1 MRWFLVLSILMSAP
15 LAQAQEPSPAP
26 AMPDKQS
33 LPALLDALA
42 DAQDTAAATG
52 LEVRILRQWEQAAG
66 PVVAMLLA
74 RSSHEIDADDANEAL
89 ADIDAA
95 LTLAP
100 ENIEAFHHRAMARY
114 HKGDVSGAYHD
125 LDEVLRRE
133 PRQFA
138 AWRSLAEIAEAQG
151 NNRAAYAAW
160 QKLMALDP
168 KTKGGEQK
176 LEELK
181 RKVEGEKS

>member
-1 MRWFLVLSILMSAP
+1 MRWFIALLILSTAQ
-15 LAQAQEPSPAP
+15 LARAQDAP
-26 AMPDKQS
+26 AAAPDKQS
-33 LPALLDALA
+33 VPALLDALA
-42 DAQDTAAATG
+42 EAQDTPAATG
-52 LEVRILRQWEQAAG
+52 LEARIARQWDQAAG

-74 RSSHEIDADDANEAL
+74 RSSQEIAEDDADEAL

-100 ENIEAFHHRAMARY
+100 DNIEVFHHRAMARY

-133 PRQFA
+133 PRHFA

-151 NNRAAYAAW
+151 NSRAAYAAW
-160 QKLMALDP
+160 QKLIALDP

>member
-1 MRWFLVLSILMSAP
+1 MRWIIALLCLTLAP
-15 LAQAQEPSPAP
+15 LAQAQDAAGPPPA
-26 AMPDKQS
+26 DRQGVS
-33 LPALLDALA
+33 ALLDALA
-42 DAQDTAAATG
+42 DAQDTPAASG
-52 LEVRILRQWEQAAG
+52 LEARIIRQWEQAGG
-66 PVVAMLLA
+66 PIVAMLLA
-74 RSSHEIDADDANEAL
+74 RSAHEIADDDAEEAL

-100 ENIEAFHHRAMARY
+100 DNLETFHHRAMARY

-133 PRQFA
+133 PRHFA

-151 NNRAAYAAW
+151 NHKAAYAAW
-160 QKLMALDP
+160 QKLIALDP
-168 KTKGGEQK
+168 KTNGGAEK
-176 LEELK
+176 LEEFK